1 MNTINIIG
9 TITKD
14 IELKETSNQTKYV
27 RFSIA
32 VNKTTKNEEGKYDA
46 DFFNVVAW
54 RKTAEFVSNYF
65 GKGKRIG
72 ITGRLQTGKYTDKD
86 GIERN
91 TVEIVANEV
100 YLIEKKEQKTE
111 EKSQSE
117 EIYAAF
123 GDSVEID
130 DSDLAF

>member
-14 IELKETSNQTKYV
+14 IELKETSNEVKYTN
-27 RFSIA
+27 FSIA
-32 VNKTTKNEEGKYDA
+32 VNRTTKNEEGKYDA

-54 RKTAEFVSNYF
+54 RKTAEFISNYF

-72 ITGRLQTGKYTDKD
+72 ISGKLQTRKYTDKNNE
-86 GIERN
+86 ER
-91 TVEIVANEV
+91 TAVEIVANEV
-100 YLIEKKEQKTE
+100 FLIEKKEQKE
-111 EKSQSE
+111 EQKEVQDPMTIFE
-117 EIYAAF
+117 
-123 GDSVEID
+123 DNLEID